1 MLALFSS
8 LGLKDCIYSALI
20 IALFSVGVYERA
32 HLINEGKADVERQL
46 AASTA
51 KLTAANNAALAKQAA
66 DDAAAITALET
77 SYANALKA
85 SDANASALAVR
96 LRNYLAGGGKAAVP
110 GNTAAPGKPDAAPGV
125 SDSVGRALQGVV
137 AAAGHDG
144 DKVAALQAY
153 ITAVCH
159 E

>member
-1 MLALFSS
+1 MLALLSS
-8 LGLKDCIYSALI
+8 LGIKDAVYGFLI
-20 IALFSVGVYERA
+20 IALGSFLVYERA

-66 DDAAAITALET
+66 DDAAAITALES

-85 SDANASALAVR
+85 SDANAGALAVR
-96 LRNYLAGGGKAAVP
+96 LRNYLAGSGKAALS
-110 GNTAAPGKPDAAPGV
+110 GNPAAPGKPDAAPIISG
-125 SDSVGRALQGVV
+125 SVGAALGSVITAAGDDAEQVIALQ
-137 AAAGHDG
+137 
-144 DKVAALQAY
+144 QY

-159 E
+159 D

>member
-1 MLALFSS
+1 MLALLSS
-8 LGLKDCIYSALI
+8 LGPKDCIYGALI
-20 IALFSVGVYERA
+20 LALLSFGVYERA

-85 SDANASALAVR
+85 SNANASALAVR
-96 LRNYLAGGGKAAVP
+96 LRNYLAGSGKAAVP
-110 GNTAAPGKPDAAPGV
+110 GNPAAPGGPDGLSGVSSGVDAALN
-125 SDSVGRALQGVV
+125 SVID
-137 AAAGHDG
+137 AAGHDG
-144 DKVAALQAY
+144 AQVIALQAY
-153 ITAVCH
+153 ITDVCH